1 MEITIKQ
8 YHDRINELVEESF
21 VKSPPKKKPKSW
33 KKSKGI
39 RWGKKA
45 EPALV
50 EFLKKHPNYKGH
62 KEQVRHR
69 PVGGTSCVDV
79 VFETKTGK
87 TVYIP
92 VVKDSWTGTAQ
103 IDRLETTYYK
113 WKGGFVKDYNFCF
126 LIVKD
131 YKERL
136 KETFKEGTVKELIV
150 NDIIKEMA
158 DAKVLFN
165 IETLWEHLKTL

>member
-1 MEITIKQ
+1 M
-8 YHDRINELVEESF
+8 
-21 VKSPPKKKPKSW
+21 
-33 KKSKGI
+33 
-39 RWGKKA
+39 
-45 EPALV
+45 
-50 EFLKKHPNYKGH
+50 
-62 KEQVRHR
+62 
-69 PVGGTSCVDV
+69 DV

-126 LIVKD
+126 LVVKD

-165 IETLWEHLKTL
+165 IETLWEHVKKL